1 MTFFS
6 YCSNFKLHS
15 GYVTNNK
22 CRKMQYGNY
31 DIAIKLQ
38 YGVDL
43 VGFPGEMRN
52 PSKIGNVADLQVI
65 RDKLKSGACKWV
77 KMSRED
83 KAAWAEKMQG
93 KGGRQRA
100 VRSDLGTKR
109 PRKRTLM
116 ESSIGNRVDGQ
127 DTDSGSDDNDSGD
140 GERAE
145 TSKRGQ
151 KRSGISLRAREKRRR
166 VEKALPPAFKSAEFV
181 LSDDED
187 SD

>member
-1 MTFFS
+1 
-6 YCSNFKLHS
+6 
-15 GYVTNNK
+15 
-22 CRKMQYGNY
+22 MQYENY

-38 YGVDL
+38 YGVNL
-43 VGFPGEMRN
+43 VGFPGEVRN

-93 KGGRQRA
+93 RGGRQRA

-109 PRKRTLM
+109 PRKRTLT
-116 ESSIGNRVDGQ
+116 ESSRGTRKDRR
-127 DTDSGSDDNDSGD
+127 DTSSNSDNDDSSD
-140 GERAE
+140 GERVE
-145 TSKRGQ
+145 TPKRVQRG
-151 KRSGISLRAREKRRR
+151 SEVLREKRRG
-166 VEKALPPAFKSAEFV
+166 VERTLPPTFKSAEFV

-187 SD
+187 NK